1 MAEDKAKLRQELDN
15 LEDAEQEIMLADG
28 GDEDG
33 ACLSIGG
40 TFIVAEED
48 DVDDFINSM
57 RDRATA
63 EFEKLNDQMEQLT
76 RRQSELKSLLYAR
89 FGKNINLEL

>member
-1 MAEDKAKLRQELDN
+1 M
-15 LEDAEQEIMLADG
+15 
-28 GDEDG
+28 
-33 ACLSIGG
+33 
-40 TFIVAEED
+40 D
-48 DVDDFINSM
+48 DVINSM